1 MFRLTVLG
9 PDTQVLSSLCA
20 KCPHAAAGCCVAP
33 PRFAW
38 ADIARVVQHGGR
50 DFLLAKIADG
60 SLVPFEHGLTL
71 KRVKARVTGDVRS
84 PRVAKCIFH
93 EGGSGC
99 TITADRR
106 PATCNYY
113 VCESVYEKADREGH
127 LDEVARARTNHD
139 ALVERF
145 VAWDEALALHVK
157 ANYPDGVRYDATFLD
172 ALAETFAEL
181 RARTERTGRATR

>member
-20 KCPHAAAGCCVAP
+20 ECPHAAAGCCVAP
-33 PRFAW
+33 PRFSW

-50 DFLLAKIADG
+50 DFLIQKIADG

-71 KRVKARVTGDVRS
+71 KRVKARATGDIRS

-93 EGGSGC
+93 DGSSGC
-99 TITADRR
+99 TIAANRR

-113 VCESVYEKADREGH
+113 VCESVYESAEKEG
-127 LDEVARARTNHD
+127 LAEEVARARENHD

-145 VAWDEALALHVK
+145 VGWDEALALHVK
-157 ANYPDGVRYDATFLD
+157 THYPEGVTYDASFLD
-172 ALAETFAEL
+172 ALAETFATI
-181 RARTERTGRATR
+181 RTNRDQTRRRG